1 MEREYPV
8 LLEKV
13 IKIIGNNVKNMN
25 LIDTIKELVDR
36 YESLQLMG
44 ELIME
49 KLDLDELRELYEK
62 AQKVNVGPDFINLIN
77 NEIKKKE
84 NQKIY

>member
-1 MEREYPV
+1 LEQEYPV

-49 KLDLDELRELYEK
+49 KLNLDELRELYER
-62 AQKVNVGPDFINLIN
+62 AQKVNVNPDFINLIN

-84 NQKIY
+84 NL